1 MRPPLSVVMP
11 VHNAG
16 PFLADA
22 IGSVLDQTYSDFE
35 FVILDDASTD
45 GSFEVAREWATRDPR
60 IRLERSCTN
69 LGLVGSSNAVVELAR
84 ADVIARMDADD
95 ISDPNRLA
103 RQWQVLS
110 DHPDASL
117 VGALADGIDARG
129 RRVRPR
135 DRWRIVRRSR
145 WSPFP
150 HGSVMLRRAPF
161 EAIGG
166 YRQVADP
173 EDYDL
178 YLRMATTGPIITLPD
193 LLYHYRYHTE
203 NATAAGNGS
212 AAKTPLDRPGTRA
225 SNPHYAR
232 GAVRLWA
239 GEPPGVLRDLLA
251 DRSSSSVP
259 ERAAMLAWATWGQ
272 LSPSTLRWWLRCLT
286 TARDGVC
293 ALWIDDGVGYEWRP
307 AP

>member
-45 GSFEVAREWATRDPR
+45 GSFEVAREWATQDPR

-161 EAIGG
+161 E
-166 YRQVADP
+166 
-173 EDYDL
+173 
-178 YLRMATTGPIITLPD
+178 
-193 LLYHYRYHTE
+193 
-203 NATAAGNGS
+203 
-212 AAKTPLDRPGTRA
+212 
-225 SNPHYAR
+225 
-232 GAVRLWA
+232 
-239 GEPPGVLRDLLA
+239 
-251 DRSSSSVP
+251 SV
-259 ERAAMLAWATWGQ
+259 
-272 LSPSTLRWWLRCLT
+272 
-286 TARDGVC
+286 
-293 ALWIDDGVGYEWRP
+293 
-307 AP
+307 